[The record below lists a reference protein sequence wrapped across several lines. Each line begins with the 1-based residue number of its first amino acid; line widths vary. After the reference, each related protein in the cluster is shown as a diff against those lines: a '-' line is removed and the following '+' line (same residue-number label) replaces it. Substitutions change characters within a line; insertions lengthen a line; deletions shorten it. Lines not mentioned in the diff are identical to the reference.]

1 MPSPKPENTAA
12 SYPFYKDERVALF
25 IDGANLYAASKALDF
40 DIDYRKLLDYFSSR
54 SHLLRANYYTLLSE
68 DQDYSPLRP
77 LVDWLDYNG
86 FHVITNPIREYTDYQ
101 GRRKTKGTIGI
112 DMTVDAMEMVGKI
125 DHAVIFT
132 GDTDFQSLV
141 HAVQKQGMRV
151 TIISTIKTNPS
162 MIADE
167 LRRQADHFLDITE
180 LQPSI
185 SRKAAAASE
194 AA

>member
-1 MPSPKPENTAA
+1 MTIGKSVTAG
-12 SYPFYKDERVALF
+12 STYPFYTEERIALF
-25 IDGANLYAASKALDF
+25 IDGANLYAASKALEF
-40 DIDYRKLLDYFSSR
+40 DIDYRKLLSYFSTR

-112 DMTVDAMEMVGKI
+112 DMTVDVMEMSGKI

-141 HAVQKQGMRV
+141 HAVQRQGMRV
-151 TIISTIKTNPS
+151 TIVSTIKTNPS

-167 LRRQADHFLDITE
+167 LRRQADHFLDLSEI
-180 LQPSI
+180 QPLI
-185 SRKAAAASE
+185 SRKPAASE